1 LRSGLAIQGPTF
13 LLNCFLKLLII
24 NRRFDASGS
33 AEHRFMLALPA
44 SRLPHLGAKLATVSG
59 FIFKAGLICPSIVIM
74 LI

>member
-1 LRSGLAIQGPTF
+1 LQSGLAIQGPTF

-24 NRRFDASGS
+24 NCRFDASGS

-44 SRLPHLGAKLATVSG
+44 SRLLHLGAKLATVG

>member
-1 LRSGLAIQGPTF
+1 
-13 LLNCFLKLLII
+13 
-24 NRRFDASGS
+24 
-33 AEHRFMLALPA
+33 MLALPA